1 MTLTLLMKELQA
13 KLGLVLCGW
22 WDVIIDWMAIVKFSR
37 NHKCVGVICGHI
49 QVVRVISR
57 LMQKLQLVSEFM
69 KLDCSDGKSKNPQHY
84 TKGNG
89 QNLLRPTEPCSLR
102 CMH

>member
-1 MTLTLLMKELQA
+1 MSLTVLMKELQA
-13 KLGLVLCGW
+13 KLGLVLSGW
-22 WDVIIDWMAIVKFSR
+22 WDVIVDWMAIVKSSR

-49 QVVRVISR
+49 QVVRVVER
-57 LMQKLQLVSEFM
+57 LMKELQLVSESM
-69 KLDCSDGKSKNPQHY
+69 KLDCSDSKSKKPQHY

-89 QNLLRPTEPCSLR
+89 QNLLRRTEPRSLR